1 MSAIRNAK
9 RRPMLLAVLAAVV
22 LLSTTAYAA
31 VGAAAKPGITVQIS
45 PASQSVVRGSVASY
59 NVTLSSTGSFV
70 GSVGLSASG
79 LPSGSTAQFVPATTP
94 ILTGTG
100 STATSALSVTTTSST
115 PVGSYTLT
123 VTGTSGKVS
132 GSVTA
137 GLTVNYPLSGS
148 LSMSATPASVTLGA
162 GSTAVYAIQ
171 LVWTNGGGD
180 VALSVLGGLPTGAK
194 ATFSPNPATG
204 NSYSSTLQV
213 TTTASTPD
221 STNTLYL
228 VASGKDTGNVT
239 RYAYASV
246 QLVISTSGSPFT
258 ISGNLVGLL
267 VPGSMLPLELSLTNP
282 NKKSL
287 SVTNLSV
294 TVQSVTRTSLAIAQ
308 HQPCLIGDYA
318 VVQYSG
324 PYPLVVP
331 GSSTKPL
338 TLSQLGVASS
348 NQWPQIK
355 FLNTTSNQDG
365 CKGATLS
372 LSYSGSGTGN

>member
-9 RRPMLLAVLAAVV
+9 RRPVLLAILATVV
-22 LLSTTAYAA
+22 LVPIAAYAA
-31 VGAAAKPGITVQIS
+31 VGAPAAKPGITVQIS
-45 PASQSVVRGSVASY
+45 PASQSVVRGSNASY
-59 NVTLSSTGSFV
+59 TATLTSTGGFAGAV
-70 GSVGLSASG
+70 ALSASG
-79 LPSGSTAQFVPATTP
+79 LPGGATASFSPTSRTLTA
-94 ILTGTG
+94 TGTT
-100 STATSALSVTTTSST
+100 STATSVLTVATTSST
-115 PVGSYTLT
+115 PVGSYTFT

-137 GLTVNYPLSGS
+137 GLTVNYPVSGS
-148 LSMSATPASVTLGA
+148 LSMSATPASVTMGA
-162 GSTAVYAIQ
+162 GSTAVYTVQ
-171 LVWTNGGGD
+171 LTRSNVSGD
-180 VALSVLGGLPTGAK
+180 VAFSVLGGLPTGA
-194 ATFSPNPATG
+194 AWSFSPNPATG
-204 NSYSSTLQV
+204 SSSTLQV
-213 TTTASTPD
+213 TTTAGTPD

-246 QLVISTSGSPFT
+246 QLVINTSGSPFT
-258 ISGNLVGLL
+258 ISGNLDGLL
-267 VPGSMLPLELSLTNP
+267 APGKTLPLALSLANP

-294 TVQSVTRTSLAIAQ
+294 TVQSVTRASGVTL
-308 HQPCLIGDYA
+308 PCLIGDYA

-331 GSSTKPL
+331 GSSTK
-338 TLSQLGVASS
+338 TLSQLGVTPSQS
-348 NQWPQIK
+348 PQIR